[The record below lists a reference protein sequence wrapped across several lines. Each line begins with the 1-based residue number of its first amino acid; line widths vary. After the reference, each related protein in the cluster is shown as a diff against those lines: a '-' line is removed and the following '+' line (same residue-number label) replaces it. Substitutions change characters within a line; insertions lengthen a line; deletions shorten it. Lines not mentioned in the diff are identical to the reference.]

1 MSKETTTMKQQPDRS
16 EEAPAAPRLAL
27 PKAPSAGRSPSLC
40 SRHLAVRPVQP
51 RRVAADP
58 GGSAPF
64 GRIAESFDSCRGDRG
79 HTTTAER
86 DCGGRARW
94 TSGGAPFVV
103 MVASIRRRGGSPPHR
118 AREGGAG
125 TNHTVSQ
132 ALGLL
137 SDSRGRA
144 RRRLPRPPQR
154 RAALAPV
161 QDRVDVREVDREY
174 K

>member
-94 TSGGAPFVV
+94 ASGGAPFVV

-118 AREGGAG
+118 AREGRNQPYGVAGFGLTIRFGRPGATTPSAAPSATSG
-125 TNHTVSQ
+125 ARACTGS
-132 ALGLL
+132 
-137 SDSRGRA
+137 SRCT
-144 RRRLPRPPQR
+144 
-154 RAALAPV
+154 
-161 QDRVDVREVDREY
+161 
-174 K
+174 